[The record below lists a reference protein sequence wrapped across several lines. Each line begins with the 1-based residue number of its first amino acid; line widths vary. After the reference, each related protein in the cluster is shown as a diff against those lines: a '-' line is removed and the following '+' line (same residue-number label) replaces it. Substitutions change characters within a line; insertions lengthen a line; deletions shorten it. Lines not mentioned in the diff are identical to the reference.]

1 MQDYLKGP
9 LFELSGNSRQVQV
22 NISIRFSEIP
32 VYDQPNLRSQRNP
45 TTVFAQI

>member
-1 MQDYLKGP
+1 MQDYLKGS
-9 LFELSGNSRQVQV
+9 LFELNGNSRQVQV

-32 VYDQPNLRSQRNP
+32 VYDQPNLRSQRYP